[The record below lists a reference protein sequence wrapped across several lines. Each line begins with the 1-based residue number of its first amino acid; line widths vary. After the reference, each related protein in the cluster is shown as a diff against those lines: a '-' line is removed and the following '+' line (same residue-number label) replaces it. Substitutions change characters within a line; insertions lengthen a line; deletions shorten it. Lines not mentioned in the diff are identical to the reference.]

1 MDSYSLSLQGNS
13 VKHTLQNYPTQGMR
27 LLGYLHI
34 ISHHSLV
41 EGSSG
46 LWDRVVK
53 FLELL
58 SCHVILDLVSFQSF
72 R

>member
-1 MDSYSLSLQGNS
+1 MWNGEVNPPGTWVPGERTPISL
-13 VKHTLQNYPTQGMR
+13 
-27 LLGYLHI
+27 
-34 ISHHSLV
+34 HHSLV